1 MLRPALVTVLAALCL
16 TAAGCNGNSLTETP
30 STASVSDGPSPT
42 PPDTPTPVTPTPSE
56 TTASE
61 TTPPE
66 TTPPST
72 SEEVV
77 VDYGTAG
84 VFVETS
90 DDVDVLAGAPADF
103 AAFVGT
109 LADKAQQA
117 GASCPDAAHGI
128 TVLRIRHDFALGAVN
143 DCGGYTALWSRVD
156 GQWREIL
163 GTQEPWSCQ
172 DLAEHDVPQG
182 FAGSC
187 VE

>member
-1 MLRPALVTVLAALCL
+1 MLRPALVTVLAALWL
-16 TAAGCNGNSLTETP
+16 TAAGCNGNAPSETP
-30 STASVSDGPSPT
+30 STASVSDSPSPT
-42 PPDTPTPVTPTPSE
+42 PPVTPTPSE

-61 TTPPE
+61 TTPPS
-66 TTPPST
+66 PSA
-72 SEEVV
+72 EVV
-77 VDYGTAG
+77 VDYGTEG

-103 AAFVGT
+103 TAFVAT
-109 LADKAQQA
+109 LANKAQQA

-128 TVLRIRHDFALGAVN
+128 TVLRIRNDFALGAVN

-163 GTQEPWSCQ
+163 GTQEPWSCH
-172 DLAEHDVPQG
+172 DLEEHDVRQG

-187 VE
+187 VA